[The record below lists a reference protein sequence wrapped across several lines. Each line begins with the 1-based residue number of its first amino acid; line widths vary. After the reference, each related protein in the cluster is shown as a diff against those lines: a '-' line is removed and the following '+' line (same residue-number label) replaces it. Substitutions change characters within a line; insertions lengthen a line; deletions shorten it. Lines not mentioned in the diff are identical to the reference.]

1 MNNTLNNISPKIY
14 LFPIILYLSVKFDL
28 LELQKSEFQEK
39 LKYMTQIKRMW
50 AGSVSN
56 LDVPA
61 ILRHVLYFSGQDF
74 AFYMYL
80 IKKIFCFS

>member
-1 MNNTLNNISPKIY
+1 
-14 LFPIILYLSVKFDL
+14 
-28 LELQKSEFQEK
+28 
-39 LKYMTQIKRMW
+39 MTQIKRMW

-56 LDVPA
+56 LDIPA